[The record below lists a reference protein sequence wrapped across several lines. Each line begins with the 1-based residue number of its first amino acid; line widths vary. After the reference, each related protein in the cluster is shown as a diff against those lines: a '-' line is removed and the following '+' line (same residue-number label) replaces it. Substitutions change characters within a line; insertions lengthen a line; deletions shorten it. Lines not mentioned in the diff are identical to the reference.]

1 MRFTVVQ
8 SLSWTLL
15 GNTSGAAHFLLFT
28 YKLLQPCMLKQF
40 IASFLSIF
48 FDEIFLSF
56 ASTVFTM
63 MKIE

>member
-1 MRFTVVQ
+1 
-8 SLSWTLL
+8 
-15 GNTSGAAHFLLFT
+15 
-28 YKLLQPCMLKQF
+28 MLKQF